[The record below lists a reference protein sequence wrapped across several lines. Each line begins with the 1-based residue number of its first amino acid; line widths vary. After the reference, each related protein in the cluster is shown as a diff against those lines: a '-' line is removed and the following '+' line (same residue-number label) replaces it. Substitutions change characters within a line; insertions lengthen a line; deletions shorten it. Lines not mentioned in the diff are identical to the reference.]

1 MLHETVERQAQPQS
15 VSPMYA
21 MTFGS
26 VTQEWDKVRPHKE
39 LSDLDLRFVKWNTT
53 LTSVSFDVMVKNSM
67 WVYCRV
73 FLTHS

>member
-15 VSPMYA
+15 VSPMYTV
-21 MTFGS
+21 TFGS